1 MLAGKGDPRVDEGI
15 GTWKI
20 GTKNTAKGGNKLYEE
35 DKEVSGSI

>member
-1 MLAGKGDPRVDEGI
+1 MLTGKGDLREGEGV

-20 GTKNTAKGGNKLYEE
+20 GSKNTDKGGKKLYEE